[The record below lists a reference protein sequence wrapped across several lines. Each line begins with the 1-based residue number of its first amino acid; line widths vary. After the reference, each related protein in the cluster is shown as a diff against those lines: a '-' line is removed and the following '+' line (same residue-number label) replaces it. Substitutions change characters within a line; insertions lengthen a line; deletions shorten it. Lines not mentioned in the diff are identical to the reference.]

1 MKSKKIAGNTTGF
14 ITVFFWGITYIST
27 KILLEVFNPIEIL
40 FTRFL
45 MGFIFLIIL
54 YPKPL
59 KIKDKRQ
66 EIYFALAGL
75 TGVTLFYLLENIAL
89 TFTMAS
95 NVGVISALVP
105 FFTGIVGYIFMKK
118 KEKLSRNFFIG
129 FLLALTG
136 ISFIS
141 FSGASTFK
149 INLVGDLL
157 AVTSVMI
164 WGIYGNLTRILG
176 SYGYNTIQVTRRTF
190 AYGIVFMLPALHFFD
205 FNIGISEVLEPKY
218 LFNLLFLGIGASA
231 ICFVTWN
238 YTVKALG
245 PVRASLFIYLIPIV
259 TIITSMIVLNEKLTI
274 MSSIGVLFTFLGLLI
289 SNKKETL

>member
-1 MKSKKIAGNTTGF
+1 MKSKKIAGNITGF
-14 ITVFFWGITYIST
+14 ITVFFWGMTYIST

-45 MGFIFLIIL
+45 MGLIFLIIL

-118 KEKLSRNFFIG
+118 KEKLSKFFFIG

-149 INLVGDLL
+149 INPVGDLL

-190 AYGIVFMLPALHFFD
+190 MYGLVFMLPALYFFD

-259 TIITSMIVLNEKLTI
+259 TVITSMIVLNEKLTI

>member
-14 ITVFFWGITYIST
+14 ITVFFWGMTYIST

-45 MGFIFLIIL
+45 MGFIFLMIL

-59 KIKDKRQ
+59 KIKDRKQ
-66 EIYFALAGL
+66 EIFFALAGL
-75 TGVTLFYLLENIAL
+75 AGVTLFYLLENIAL

-95 NVGVISALVP
+95 NVGVISALAP
-105 FFTGIVGYIFMKK
+105 FFTGIVSYIFMKRQ
-118 KEKLSRNFFIG
+118 EKLNKYFFIG
-129 FLLALTG
+129 FLLALIG

-149 INLVGDLL
+149 INPIGDFL
-157 AVTSVMI
+157 AVISVMI

-205 FNIGISEVLEPKY
+205 FNIQMSDALEPKY
-218 LFNLLFLGIGASA
+218 FFNLLFLGLGASA

-238 YTVKALG
+238 YTVKVLG
-245 PVRASLFIYLIPIV
+245 PLRASIFLYLMPIV
-259 TIITSMIVLNEKLTI
+259 TVITSIIVLGEKLTV
-274 MSSIGVLFTFLGLLI
+274 MSSIGVLFTFFGLLI
-289 SNKKETL
+289 SNKKEIL

>member
-27 KILLEVFNPIEIL
+27 KVLLEVFNPIEIL

-45 MGFIFLIIL
+45 MGLIFLIIL

-118 KEKLSRNFFIG
+118 KEKLNRNFFIG

-149 INLVGDLL
+149 INPVGDLL

-190 AYGIVFMLPALHFFD
+190 MYGLVFMLPALYFFD

-259 TIITSMIVLNEKLTI
+259 TVITSMIVLNEKLTI

>member
-27 KILLEVFNPIEIL
+27 KVLLEVFNPIEIL

-45 MGFIFLIIL
+45 MGLIFLIIL

-118 KEKLSRNFFIG
+118 KEKLNRNFFIG

-141 FSGASTFK
+141 FSGASIFK
-149 INLVGDLL
+149 INPVGDLL

-190 AYGIVFMLPALHFFD
+190 MYGLVFMLPALYFFD

-259 TIITSMIVLNEKLTI
+259 TVITSMIVLNEKLTI

>member
-14 ITVFFWGITYIST
+14 ITVFFWGMTYIST

-45 MGFIFLIIL
+45 MGFIFLMIL

-59 KIKDKRQ
+59 KIKDRKQ
-66 EIYFALAGL
+66 EIFFALAGL
-75 TGVTLFYLLENIAL
+75 AGVTLFYLLENIAL

-118 KEKLSRNFFIG
+118 KEKLNRNFFIG

-149 INLVGDLL
+149 INPIGDLL

-205 FNIGISEVLEPKY
+205 FNIQMSDVLEPKY

-259 TIITSMIVLNEKLTI
+259 TVITSMIVLNEKLTI